1 MSKAK
6 TLVLRAPGT
15 NCDVEAAFAFETAGA
30 DVSMV
35 HIGEL
40 IRRDKELKDYQI
52 MVLPGGFTYGDDL
65 GSGKVIANE
74 ISMKL
79 GDDVKVFVE
88 NGGLIIGICNG
99 FQILVK
105 SGLLPDPSRLN
116 KTQKATLTN
125 NDSGKFECRW
135 VNLKVNTN
143 SKCIFTKGIEKMY
156 LPVAHGEG
164 KFVADEETLASIDV
178 AIRYADAKNEPT
190 TSYPDNPNGSLNC
203 ICLLA
208 VLYPY
213 IPHCRIQA
221 LMPCQVFYGKRSYPF
236 LAQPG
241 TECMPQYMSTMLLL
255 SIPAIS
261 RYFLIIPFINNILN
275 RMYNLLEVS

>member
-1 MSKAK
+1 MSTAR

-15 NCDVEAAFAFETAGA
+15 NCDTEAAFAFEKAGA

-74 ISMKL
+74 ISVKL
-79 GDDVKVFVE
+79 GDDVKRFVE

-116 KTQKATLTN
+116 TIQKTTLTN

-135 VNLKVNTN
+135 VNLKINMKSN
-143 SKCIFTKGIEKMY
+143 CIFTKGIYKMY

-164 KFVADEETLASIDV
+164 KFVADEETLKSIDV
-178 AIRYADAKNEPT
+178 AAYYADANDTPT
-190 TSYPDNPNGSLNC
+190 MSYPDNPNGSINC
-203 ICLLA
+203 IAGICDSSG
-208 VLYPY
+208 
-213 IPHCRIQA
+213 RIFG
-221 LMPCQVFYGKRSYPF
+221 LMPHPERFVTSSQHPRWTG
-236 LAQPG
+236 
-241 TECMPQYMSTMLLL
+241 E
-255 SIPAIS
+255 
-261 RYFLIIPFINNILN
+261 
-275 RMYNLLEVS
+275 NLRKEGDGFKIFQNAVEWVKHL

>member
-1 MSKAK
+1 MNK
-6 TLVLRAPGT
+6 TRALVLRAPGT

-74 ISMKL
+74 ISVKL
-79 GDDVKVFVE
+79 GDDVKLFVE
-88 NGGLIIGICNG
+88 NGCLIIGICNG

-105 SGLLPDPSRLN
+105 SGLLPDPAALN
-116 KTQKATLTN
+116 KIQKTTLTN

-135 VNLKVNTN
+135 VNLKVNPD
-143 SKCIFTKGIEKMY
+143 SKCIFTRGIDKMY

-164 KFVADEETLASIDV
+164 KFVADKEALNSVDMAV
-178 AIRYADAKNEPT
+178 QYADGNDVPT
-190 TSYPDNPNGSLNC
+190 MSYPENPNGSLNC
-203 ICLLA
+203 IAGICDSSG
-208 VLYPY
+208 
-213 IPHCRIQA
+213 RIFG
-221 LMPCQVFYGKRSYPF
+221 LMPHPERF
-236 LAQPG
+236 
-241 TECMPQYMSTMLLL
+241 
-255 SIPAIS
+255 IS
-261 RYFLIIPFINNILN
+261 GSQHPRWTGERLREQGDGFKIFQNAVDWIKHL
-275 RMYNLLEVS
+275 

>member
-15 NCDVEAAFAFETAGA
+15 NCDMEAAFAFEKAGA

-40 IRRDKELKDYQI
+40 IRREKKLADYRI

-74 ISMKL
+74 IVTKL
-79 GDDVKVFVE
+79 GDDVKLFVE

-105 SGLLPDPSRLN
+105 SGLLPDPSHLN
-116 KTQKATLTN
+116 KIQKTTLTN

-135 VNLKVNTN
+135 VNLKVNPESN
-143 SKCIFTKGIEKMY
+143 CIFTKGIAKMY

-164 KFVADEETLASIDV
+164 KFVADAETLKAVDV
-178 AIRYADAKNEPT
+178 AVYYADANDTPT
-190 TSYPDNPNGSLNC
+190 MSYPDNPNGSLNC
-203 ICLLA
+203 IAGICDSSG
-208 VLYPY
+208 
-213 IPHCRIQA
+213 RIFG
-221 LMPCQVFYGKRSYPF
+221 LMPHPERYVTGSQHPRWTDESFSEQGNGFKIFENAVDWVKR
-236 LAQPG
+236 L
-241 TECMPQYMSTMLLL
+241 
-255 SIPAIS
+255 
-261 RYFLIIPFINNILN
+261 
-275 RMYNLLEVS
+275 

>member
-1 MSKAK
+1 MSKAR

-15 NCDVEAAFAFETAGA
+15 NCDMEAAFAFEKAGA

-40 IRRDKELKDYQI
+40 IRREKKLEDYRI

-74 ISMKL
+74 IGVKL
-79 GDDVKVFVE
+79 GDDVKRFIE

-105 SGLLPDPSRLN
+105 SGLLPEPSALN
-116 KTQKATLTN
+116 KKQKATLTN

-135 VNLKVNTN
+135 VNLKVNDK
-143 SKCIFTKGIEKMY
+143 SKCIFTKGIERMY

-164 KFVADEETLASIDV
+164 KFVADDETLKTVDV
-178 AIRYADAKNEPT
+178 AVYYADSNDRPT
-190 TSYPDNPNGSLNC
+190 MVYPDNPNGSMNC
-203 ICLLA
+203 IAGICDGSG
-208 VLYPY
+208 
-213 IPHCRIQA
+213 RIFG
-221 LMPCQVFYGKRSYPF
+221 LMPHPERFVTSSQHPRWT
-236 LAQPG
+236 A
-241 TECMPQYMSTMLLL
+241 E
-255 SIPAIS
+255 
-261 RYFLIIPFINNILN
+261 NIGEQGDGFKIFRNAVDWVRQL
-275 RMYNLLEVS
+275 

>member
-1 MSKAK
+1 M
-6 TLVLRAPGT
+6 
-15 NCDVEAAFAFETAGA
+15 EAAFAFEKAGA

-40 IRRDKELKDYQI
+40 IRCEEKLADYRI

-74 ISMKL
+74 IVTKL
-79 GDDVKVFVE
+79 GDEVKLFVE

-105 SGLLPDPSRLN
+105 SGLLPDPSALN
-116 KTQKATLTN
+116 KKQKATLTN

-135 VNLKVNTN
+135 VNLKVNDK

-164 KFVADEETLASIDV
+164 KFVADNETLEAVDV
-178 AIRYADAKNEPT
+178 AVYYADSNDRST
-190 TSYPDNPNGSLNC
+190 MSYPDTPNGSMNC
-203 ICLLA
+203 IAGICDGSG
-208 VLYPY
+208 
-213 IPHCRIQA
+213 RIFG
-221 LMPCQVFYGKRSYPF
+221 LMPHPERYVTGSQHPRWTGENIGEQGDGFKIFKNAVDWVKR
-236 LAQPG
+236 L
-241 TECMPQYMSTMLLL
+241 
-255 SIPAIS
+255 
-261 RYFLIIPFINNILN
+261 
-275 RMYNLLEVS
+275 

>member
-1 MSKAK
+1 MLIMTKAR

-15 NCDVEAAFAFETAGA
+15 NCDMEAAFAFEQAEA

-40 IRRDKELKDYQI
+40 IRREKRLGDYRI

-74 ISMKL
+74 IGVKL
-79 GDDVKVFVE
+79 GDDVKLFVE

-105 SGLLPDPSRLN
+105 SGLLPDPAALN
-116 KTQKATLTN
+116 KRQKATLTN

-135 VNLKVNTN
+135 VNLKVNLKSN
-143 SKCIFTKGIEKMY
+143 CIFTKGIAKMY

-164 KFVADEETLASIDV
+164 KFVADKETLAAIDV
-178 AIRYADAKNEPT
+178 AVYYADEDDKPT
-190 TSYPDNPNGSLNC
+190 MEYPYNPNGSLSC
-203 ICLLA
+203 IAGICDSTG
-208 VLYPY
+208 
-213 IPHCRIQA
+213 RIFG
-221 LMPCQVFYGKRSYPF
+221 LMPHP
-236 LAQPG
+236 
-241 TECMPQYMSTMLLL
+241 E
-255 SIPAIS
+255 
-261 RYFLIIPFINNILN
+261 RYITGSQHPRWTGENVREEGDGFRIFKNAVDWVKHL
-275 RMYNLLEVS
+275 

>member
-1 MSKAK
+1 MSKAR

-15 NCDVEAAFAFETAGA
+15 NCDMEAAFAFEKAGA

-40 IRRDKELKDYQI
+40 IRREKKLADYRI

-74 ISMKL
+74 IVTKL
-79 GDDVKVFVE
+79 GDDVKLFVE

-105 SGLLPDPSRLN
+105 SGLLPDPSALN
-116 KTQKATLTN
+116 KKQKATLTN

-135 VNLKVNTN
+135 INLKVNDK

-164 KFVADEETLASIDV
+164 KFVADEETLKAVDV
-178 AIRYADAKNEPT
+178 AVYYADGNDKPT
-190 TSYPDNPNGSLNC
+190 MSYPDNPNGSMNC
-203 ICLLA
+203 IAGICDSSG
-208 VLYPY
+208 
-213 IPHCRIQA
+213 RIFG
-221 LMPCQVFYGKRSYPF
+221 LMPHP
-236 LAQPG
+236 
-241 TECMPQYMSTMLLL
+241 E
-255 SIPAIS
+255 
-261 RYFLIIPFINNILN
+261 RYVTGSQHPRWTGENIGQQGDGFKIFQNAVDWVKQL
-275 RMYNLLEVS
+275 